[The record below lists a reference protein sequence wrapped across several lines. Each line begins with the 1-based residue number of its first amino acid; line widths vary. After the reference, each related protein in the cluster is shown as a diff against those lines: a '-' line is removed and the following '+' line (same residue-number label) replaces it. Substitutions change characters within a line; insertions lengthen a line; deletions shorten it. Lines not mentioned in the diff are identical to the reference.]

1 MLLIEK
7 QTYYNNLKKARDH
20 HRELGNQYTEI
31 ASLLDVVL
39 EKIDVSLLHD
49 KTVLDINNQTMCN
62 KLKNQ
67 TLETRRSF
75 IELNKFNDSDLEF
88 LSGAL
93 AGESSFNA
101 PTLELFP
108 GSGQFLEFALAAEPL
123 YIADRFTEICDS
135 AAENLKNDFYVNR
148 RLRKYKIDYF
158 SLRNL
163 PQGVFKLVYC
173 FNEFFFADEKY
184 ILAWSNLVYNLVTVG
199 GKFVFNFLPNDEPW
213 SIGHNQRFEF
223 STINQQKLIVELE
236 KQGWEL
242 EQYAIRQTKASYIKV
257 KKTGIPE
264 ERLKISGGVAEI
276 IDL

>member
-1 MLLIEK
+1 MHLLEK

-20 HRELGNQYTEI
+20 HREVGEQYTEI
-31 ASLLDVVL
+31 ANLLDTVL
-39 EKIDVSLLHD
+39 EKMNISLTYD
-49 KTVLDINNQTMCN
+49 KQVLAINNQTMCD
-62 KLKNQ
+62 KLKHQ

-123 YIADRFTEICDS
+123 YIADRFIEVCDS
-135 AAENLKNDFYVNR
+135 AAESLQNNFYVDR
-148 RLRKYKIDYF
+148 RLRKYKVDYF

-184 ILAWSNLVYNLVTVG
+184 ILAWSKLVYNLLSEG

-213 SIGHNQRFEF
+213 AISHNQRFEF
-223 STINQQKLIVELE
+223 STIDQRMIISELE
-236 KQGWEL
+236 KQGWKL
-242 EQYAIRQTKASYIKV
+242 EQVAIRQTKASYIKV
-257 KKTGIPE
+257 KKLGIPDDK
-264 ERLKISGGVAEI
+264 LKIAGGIAEI